1 MPSSPFLSD
10 AWLAQA
16 RALKARHAG
25 TALDQPGLVVN
36 ATITGMPF
44 DEPELRLHSAH
55 GPVIGWE
62 PGHDLDAS
70 LAFTLDYALARELLL
85 DRDFAVLEQAVD
97 AGALRIDGDRAA
109 LRAWWTH
116 RIANP
121 DAVALD
127 DELRDLTA

>member
-10 AWLAQA
+10 AWLDQA

-36 ATITGMPF
+36 ATIAGMPF
-44 DEPELRLHSAH
+44 GEPELLLHSAH
-55 GPVIGWE
+55 GPVVGWE
-62 PGHDLDAS
+62 PGHAPDPALTLS
-70 LAFTLDYALARELLL
+70 LDYALARELLL
-85 DRDFAVLEQAVD
+85 ARDLSVLEQAAD
-97 AGALRIDGDRAA
+97 SGALRIDGDRAA
-109 LRAWWTH
+109 LRAWWSH

-121 DAVALD
+121 EAVGLD